1 MTDHGVQL
9 LQHCLV
15 MKINGAWRGTESESL
30 HIQYWKEINMKIEKQ
45 RNSDMDKIAKFIDA
59 AAVGMLTTIGD
70 DGTLSSRPMMPLAM
84 DNEGSLW
91 FFTKRSATDKEAPV
105 NALNLTFTN
114 QSDGKFVALS
124 GESTLLHDQSKIDE
138 LWSPMA
144 KPWFPQG
151 PKDPSLALLRVDVLG
166 GEYWSSSSS
175 AVVRFTTHLV
185 SALAGK
191 EIGLGENKTVQ
202 NR

>member
-1 MTDHGVQL
+1 
-9 LQHCLV
+9 
-15 MKINGAWRGTESESL
+15 
-30 HIQYWKEINMKIEKQ
+30 MKIEKQ